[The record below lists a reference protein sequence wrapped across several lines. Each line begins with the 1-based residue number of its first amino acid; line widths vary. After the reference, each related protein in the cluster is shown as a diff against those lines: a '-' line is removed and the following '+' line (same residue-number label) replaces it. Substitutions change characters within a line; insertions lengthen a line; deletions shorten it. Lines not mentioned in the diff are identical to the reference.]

1 MKRVCLVM
9 VIALTF
15 VVGAWAQTPAA
26 QTAVPSRVAVIDFNR
41 AVTENGEGKK
51 AGEAFMAEVGKRQA
65 EFDKIQ
71 KEIDTIQ
78 NDLKTKDKALSDQAK
93 ADMAKE
99 IDKKQ
104 TALTRMNDD
113 AQKEIPEFQ
122 QQLLGPVA
130 ERTQKVIKA
139 YADEV
144 GLAAVFD
151 AGSQNSSIIY
161 SSDVAD
167 ITTEIIRRV
176 DADIAKNPASAS
188 PAKPAAAPVPAPVKK

>member
-1 MKRVCLVM
+1 MKRVCLLI
-9 VIALTF
+9 VIGLGVA
-15 VVGAWAQTPAA
+15 VGAWAQAAAPA
-26 QTAVPSRVAVIDFNR
+26 QTAVPTRVAVIDFNR

-51 AGEAFMAEVGKRQA
+51 AGESFMAEVGKRQA

-71 KEIDTIQ
+71 KEIDAIQ

-104 TALTRMNDD
+104 TTLTRMNDD

-130 ERTQKVIKA
+130 ERTQKIIKE

-151 AGSQNSSIIY
+151 TSSQNTSIIHY
-161 SSDVAD
+161 SDVAD

-176 DADIAKNPASAS
+176 DADIAKSPAA
-188 PAKPAAAPVPAPVKK
+188 PAKPAAPASATPQR